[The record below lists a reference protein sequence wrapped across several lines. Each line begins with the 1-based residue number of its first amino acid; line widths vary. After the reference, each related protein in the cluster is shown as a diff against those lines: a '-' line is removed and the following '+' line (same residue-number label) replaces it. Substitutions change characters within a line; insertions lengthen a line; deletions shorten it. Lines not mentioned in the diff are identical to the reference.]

1 MSQKSKIVWAAVIS
15 VVATFLLTSGLY
27 LTAGSGIIGRLLD
40 TGGTARDGFASPLL
54 DEVKTYL
61 DTFYM
66 GEIDEQQMYYY
77 AAKGMAA
84 STEDPYTRYYSPA
97 EFKEYMDSNIGA
109 YVGVGIV
116 LSATQDTNELV
127 VVMPYEDAPGD
138 KAGVLPG
145 DIITAIDGEPYTGDD
160 LDEAADTMR
169 GSDLPNA
176 EGTQVTLT
184 LRRDGGEPFDV
195 VLMREEVHLK
205 TVSAKMLEGDVGYM
219 RIISFDGDTDVEV
232 EEALRPLLDSGMKKL
247 VLDLRD
253 NGGGDYNTAC
263 GVAGKF
269 LDEGKLI
276 VYTEDKNGKRKDEY
290 ASGKM
295 TDCELIILING
306 GSASASEVVT
316 GALDG
321 NNRAK
326 AIVGT
331 KSYGKGITQNVYP
344 LKNGGGMSITVDYYY
359 TPTGECI
366 HKKGIEPD
374 YVVPLG
380 ENEEK
385 PSTTLTYEEDLQL
398 QKAVE
403 LFR

>member
-1 MSQKSKIVWAAVIS
+1 MSQKSKIAWTAVIS
-15 VVATFLLTSGLY
+15 VVATFLLTSVLY
-27 LTAGSGIIGRLLD
+27 LTAGSGIIGRLLN
-40 TGGTARDGFASPLL
+40 TGSTARDGFTSPLL

-66 GEIDEQQMYYY
+66 GETDEQQMYYY

-84 STEDPYTRYYSPA
+84 STEDPYTRYYSPT

-127 VVMPYEDAPGD
+127 VVMPYEGAPGD

-145 DIITAIDGEPYTGDD
+145 DIITAIDGKPYTGDD

-169 GSDLPNA
+169 GSDLQNA

-195 VLMREEVHLK
+195 VLTREEVHLK

-232 EEALRPLLDSGMKKL
+232 EEALQPLLDSGMKKL

-295 TDCELIILING
+295 TDCELVILING